1 MMYILFEELTALVL
15 VLVLVLLKIVSR
27 SRFGQL
33 SSFCVADKSL
43 CVCFV
48 NKHTYSHLSDSWR
61 RGGSR
66 RLDGDLD
73 GTGRDWM
80 GRGRDHGLI
89 LFFHPP
95 APVPAPQTIALQQ
108 HRLTG
113 VGCLLRLLSGLPLQ
127 ASSGAESG
135 VPGSPLQ
142 YAAREG

>member
-1 MMYILFEELTALVL
+1 MRWKALAIALLMMYILFEELTALVL

-66 RLDGDLD
+66 RLDGGLGRDWTGLD
-73 GTGRDWM
+73 GTFWDGGRNL
-80 GRGRDHGLI
+80 GVC
-89 LFFHPP
+89 LFFFWT
-95 APVPAPQTIALQQ
+95 AGAL
-108 HRLTG
+108 LING
-113 VGCLLRLLSGLPLQ
+113 
-127 ASSGAESG
+127 
-135 VPGSPLQ
+135 
-142 YAAREG
+142 